1 MRKIKCPLIVSDY
14 DGTLLRSDSTV
25 SEETKEKIHEYIK
38 AGGRFAVCSGRLL
51 KSVYNEVEKLNLTGI
66 VGAFQGAVIGD
77 ISSKQVLFE
86 GHIPPQGAA
95 RICRKCEELGLHTHI
110 YDVENFY
117 TNMSDEKL
125 RDYEKLCGV
134 KGILIDGELLSER
147 ILRTDMKVQKILV
160 LVDEWEKETVYQM
173 LNQAFGEEFYVT
185 YSAAFLVEITNK
197 NFSKASALEY
207 IAKHYNVPLEKTV
220 AVGDNYNDTPM
231 IARAGLGIAVGNADE
246 RLKEVADVIFEY
258 TNDENAIGKIIDKYG
273 FYGVNE

>member
-1 MRKIKCPLIVSDY
+1 MRKIKYPLIVSDY

-25 SEETKEKIHEYIK
+25 SAETKEKIHEYIK
-38 AGGRFAVCSGRLL
+38 AGGKFAVCSGRLL
-51 KSVYNEVEKLNLTGI
+51 ESVYNEVKKLELTGI

-77 ISSKQVLFE
+77 ISSGRVLFE
-86 GHIPPQGAA
+86 GHIPAQSAA
-95 RICRKCEELGLHTHI
+95 KICRKCEELALHTHI

-117 TNMSDEKL
+117 TNMADEKL

-134 KGILIDGELLSER
+134 KGILLDGESLSER

-160 LVDEWEKETVYQM
+160 LVDEAEKENVYQM

-207 IAKHYNVPLEKTV
+207 IANFYNVPLDQTV
-220 AVGDNYNDTPM
+220 AVGDNFNDTPM
-231 IARAGLGIAVGNADE
+231 IVRAGLGIAVGNADE
-246 RLKEVADVIFEY
+246 RLKQVADVIFEA
-258 TNDENAIGKIIDKYG
+258 TNDENAIGKIIEKYG
-273 FYGVNE
+273 FTE